1 LPAGRK
7 PWNNQTTGR
16 RPHRPRVAV
25 SFVEIRPPVSPAQ
38 RVLLLHPS
46 DSVAIALVPL
56 EPGCQITAAGRQ
68 ITVRQAVPAGHKVAI
83 RPAAPGENLL
93 RYGQVIG
100 RASAPIEPGD
110 HVHLHNLAFDEGSRG
125 YRFPASERT
134 LPPAPAEIPTFLG
147 FPRADGRA
155 GTRNYIAVAAASN
168 CASHVAELVAEHF
181 RSRPLPETVDGV
193 VAFPHAEGCGHSI
206 GPDTEQLHRV
216 LRGVIDHPNVAGAV
230 IVGLGCE
237 INQIGRYL
245 AELPPDL
252 LEGFTLQETGGTPAT
267 VEAGV
272 RAAGRHIERAAAMR
286 RVPLPASKIV
296 LGLNCG
302 GSDSFSGIT
311 ANPAL
316 GVCSDLLATIRATAV
331 LAETP
336 EIFGAEHLL
345 VERAASRPVA
355 EELLAM
361 VAAYKQYLS
370 RFGGSFDDNPS
381 PGNKEGGLTTILE
394 KSLGAVAKGGTLPLM
409 EVADYGERVHG
420 PGLVFMNTPGYD
432 PVSLTGLAAG
442 GVNVICFTTGRG
454 SAIGFPTV
462 PVIKIASNTAMF
474 RRMSANMDLD
484 AGPVASGEATVEQI
498 GRRIFDLVL
507 EVASGRRTSSERHGH
522 REFVPW
528 RIGPVL

>member
-1 LPAGRK
+1 M
-7 PWNNQTTGR
+7 
-16 RPHRPRVAV
+16 
-25 SFVEIRPPVSPAQ
+25 SFADIRPAATPAN
-38 RVLLLHPS
+38 RVIVLHRE
-46 DSVAIALVPL
+46 DSVAVARLPL
-56 EPGCQITAAGRQ
+56 EPGQDIVAAGRA
-68 ITVRQAVPAGHKVAI
+68 IAVRQPVPAGHKVAI
-83 RPAAPGENLL
+83 RSAAPGDNVL

-110 HVHLHNLAFDEGSRG
+110 HVHLHNLSFDEGSRE
-125 YRFPASERT
+125 YRFPSQPLT
-134 LPPAPAEIPTFLG
+134 LPPAPDEMPAFLG
-147 FPRADGRA
+147 YPRSDGRA

-168 CASHVAELVAEHF
+168 CASHVAELVAGHF
-181 RSRPLPETVDGV
+181 RSRPLPDPVDGV
-193 VAFPHAEGCGHSI
+193 VAFPHADGCGHSI

-230 IVGLGCE
+230 ILGLGCE
-237 INQIGRYL
+237 INQIDRYL
-245 AELPPDL
+245 AELPPEL
-252 LEGFTLQETGGTPAT
+252 LDGFTLQDTGGTPAT
-267 VEAGV
+267 VEAGI
-272 RAAGRHIERAAAMR
+272 RAVERHIERAAAMR
-286 RVPLPASKIV
+286 RTELPASKIV

-316 GVCSDLLATIRATAV
+316 GVCSDLLARLGAAAV

-345 VERAASRPVA
+345 VERAASREVA
-355 EELLAM
+355 EKLLEV
-361 VAAYKQYLS
+361 VASYRRYLA

-394 KSLGAVAKGGTLPLM
+394 KSLGAVSKGGTLPLM
-409 EVADYGERVHG
+409 EVVDYGERVRG

-462 PVIKIASNTAMF
+462 PVIKIASNSAMF
-474 RRMSANMDLD
+474 RRMGANMDLD
-484 AGPVASGEATVEQI
+484 AGPVAGGESPVEET

-507 EVASGRRTSSERHGH
+507 EVASGRRTCSERHGH

-528 RIGPVL
+528 RVGPVL

>member
-1 LPAGRK
+1 MP
-7 PWNNQTTGR
+7 
-16 RPHRPRVAV
+16 
-25 SFVEIRPPVSPAQ
+25 FVDLRPPANPAN
-38 RVLLLHPS
+38 RAILLHPS
-46 DSVAIALVPL
+46 DSVAVARLPL
-56 EPGCQITAAGRQ
+56 EPGRIVLVGGQKIR
-68 ITVRQAVPAGHKVAI
+68 VRQHVPGGHKLAICRVA
-83 RPAAPGENLL
+83 RGENVL

-110 HVHLHNLAFDEGSRG
+110 HVHLHNLSFDEGARE
-125 YRFPASERT
+125 YRFPARPRE
-134 LPPAPAEIPTFLG
+134 LPPPPDPVPSFLG
-147 FPRADGRA
+147 YLRPDGRA

-168 CASHVAELVAEHF
+168 CSSHAAGLVAEHF
-181 RSRPLPETVDGV
+181 RGRRLPDSVDGV

-230 IVGLGCE
+230 ILGLGCE
-237 INQIGRYL
+237 INQIDRYL
-245 AELPPDL
+245 AELPREL
-252 LEGFTLQETGGTPAT
+252 LEGFTLQDSGGTIAT

-286 RVPLPASKIV
+286 RQPLPASGIV

-316 GVCSDLLATIRATAV
+316 GVCSDLLARCRGVAV

-345 VERAASRPVA
+345 VERAATREVA
-355 EELLAM
+355 EKLLGM
-361 VAAYKQYLS
+361 VESYKDYLL

-409 EVADYGERVHG
+409 EVVDYGERVHG

-432 PVSLTGLAAG
+432 PVSLAGLAAG
-442 GVNVICFTTGRG
+442 GVNLIAFTTGRG

-462 PVIKIASNTAMF
+462 PVIKIASNTPMF
-474 RRMSANMDLD
+474 RRMRSNMDLD
-484 AGPVASGEATVEQI
+484 AGPVAEGEAGVEET
-498 GRRIFDLVL
+498 GRSILELVL
-507 EVASGRRTSSERHGH
+507 EVASGRRTASEVHGH

>member
-1 LPAGRK
+1 MEQSDKTRSSGATAPQKANPVSLVDLRPPATPANRTILLHPDDSVAVARLPLHPGDVILVAGRK
-7 PWNNQTTGR
+7 I
-16 RPHRPRVAV
+16 
-25 SFVEIRPPVSPAQ
+25 S
-38 RVLLLHPS
+38 L
-46 DSVAIALVPL
+46 
-56 EPGCQITAAGRQ
+56 RQ
-68 ITVRQAVPAGHKVAI
+68 PVPAGHKVAV
-83 RPAAPGENLL
+83 RPASPGGNVL

-110 HVHLHNLAFDEGSRG
+110 HVHLHNLAFDEGMRE
-125 YRFPASERT
+125 YRFPAEPRV
-134 LPPAPAEIPTFLG
+134 LPPPPDEVPVFQGYLR
-147 FPRADGRA
+147 PDGRA

-168 CASHVAELVAEHF
+168 CSSHAAELVAGHF
-181 RSRPLPETVDGV
+181 RGRPLPEDVDGV
-193 VAFPHAEGCGHSI
+193 VAFPHADGCGHSI

-230 IVGLGCE
+230 ILGLGCE
-237 INQIGRYL
+237 INQIDRYL
-245 AELPPDL
+245 EELPREL
-252 LEGFTLQETGGTPAT
+252 LEGFTLQDSGGTPAT

-272 RAAGRHIERAAAMR
+272 RAVERHIERAAAMR
-286 RVPLPASKIV
+286 RQPLPASKIG

-316 GVCSDLLATIRATAV
+316 GVCSDLLARCRGAAV

-345 VERAASRPVA
+345 VERAASREVA
-355 EELLAM
+355 EKLLQM
-361 VAAYKQYLS
+361 VASYKEYLS

-409 EVADYGERVHG
+409 EVVGYGERVNG

-432 PVSLTGLAAG
+432 PVSLSGLAAG
-442 GVNVICFTTGRG
+442 GVNVIAFTTGRG
-454 SAIGFPTV
+454 SAIGFPTI
-462 PVIKIASNTAMF
+462 PVIKIASNTATF
-474 RRMSANMDLD
+474 RRMRSNMDLD
-484 AGPVASGEATVEQI
+484 AGPVAEGEATVEDV
-498 GRRIFDLVL
+498 GRRIFELVL
-507 EVASGRRTSSERHGH
+507 ETASGRRTASETHGH

>member
-1 LPAGRK
+1 M
-7 PWNNQTTGR
+7 
-16 RPHRPRVAV
+16 
-25 SFVEIRPPVSPAQ
+25 SFVD
-38 RVLLLHPS
+38 LHPAATPANRVIVLHPA
-46 DSVAIALVPL
+46 DSVAVARVPL
-56 EPGCQITAAGRQ
+56 EPGQTILAAGRE
-68 ITVRQAVPAGHKVAI
+68 ITVRQPVPAGHKVAI
-83 RPAAPGENLL
+83 RPAAPGDNLL

-110 HVHLHNLAFDEGSRG
+110 HVHLHNLSFDEGSRE
-125 YRFPASERT
+125 YRFPAEKRA
-134 LPPAPAEIPTFLG
+134 LPPPPAAIPSFLG
-147 FPRADGRA
+147 YARPDGRA
-155 GTRNYIAVAAASN
+155 GTRNCIAVAAASN

-181 RSRPLPETVDGV
+181 RSRPLPDNVDGV
-193 VAFPHAEGCGHSI
+193 AAFPHADGCGHSI

-230 IVGLGCE
+230 ILGLGCE
-237 INQIGRYL
+237 INQIDRYL
-245 AELPPDL
+245 AELPRERLD
-252 LEGFTLQETGGTPAT
+252 GFTLQDTGGTPAT

-272 RAAGRHIERAAAMR
+272 RAVERHIERAAAMR
-286 RVPLPASKIV
+286 RVELPASKIV

-316 GVCSDLLATIRATAV
+316 GVCSDMLATIRATAV

-345 VERAASRPVA
+345 VERAASRAVG
-355 EELLAM
+355 EKLLEM
-361 VAAYKQYLS
+361 VASYKRYLS

-409 EVADYGERVHG
+409 EVVDYGERVHG

-454 SAIGFPTV
+454 SAIGFPNI
-462 PVIKIASNTAMF
+462 PVIKIATNSAMY
-474 RRMSANMDLD
+474 RRMTANMDLD
-484 AGPVASGEATVEQI
+484 AGPIAEGAATVEET
-498 GRRIFDLVL
+498 GRRIFELVL
-507 EVASGRRTSSERHGH
+507 EVASGKRTASERHGH

>member
-1 LPAGRK
+1 MSLVDLRLPA
-7 PWNNQTTGR
+7 T
-16 RPHRPRVAV
+16 
-25 SFVEIRPPVSPAQ
+25 PAN
-38 RVLLLHPS
+38 RIILLHPK
-46 DSVAIALVPL
+46 DSVAVARLPL
-56 EPGCQITAAGRQ
+56 QPGDAIVVSGRE
-68 ITVRQAVPAGHKVAI
+68 IRVRQAVPAGHKVAV
-83 RPAAPGENLL
+83 RHAAPGANVL

-100 RASAPIEPGD
+100 RASIPIEAGD
-110 HVHLHNLAFDEGSRG
+110 HVHLHNLAFDEGLRE
-125 YRFPASERT
+125 YRFPTGPRT
-134 LPPAPAEIPTFLG
+134 LPPPPEEAPVFLG
-147 FPRADGRA
+147 YLRPGGRA
-155 GTRNYIAVAAASN
+155 GTRNYIVVAAASN
-168 CASHVAELVAEHF
+168 CASHAAELVAEHF
-181 RSRPLPETVDGV
+181 RGRPLPESVDGV
-193 VAFPHAEGCGHSI
+193 VAFPHADGCGHSI
-206 GPDTEQLHRV
+206 GPDTEQLYRV

-230 IVGLGCE
+230 LLGLGCE
-237 INQIGRYL
+237 INQISRYL
-245 AELPPDL
+245 AELPREL
-252 LEGFTLQETGGTPAT
+252 LEGFTLQDMGGTPAT

-272 RAAGRHIERAAAMR
+272 RAVERHIERAAAMHR
-286 RVPLPASKIV
+286 QPLPASKIV

-316 GVCSDLLATIRATAV
+316 GACSDLLARLRATVV

-345 VERAASRPVA
+345 VERAATREVA
-355 EELLAM
+355 EKLLQM
-361 VAAYKQYLS
+361 VASYKEYLA

-394 KSLGAVAKGGTLPLM
+394 KSLGALAKGGTLPLM
-409 EVADYGERVHG
+409 EVADYGERVRG

-442 GVNVICFTTGRG
+442 GVNVIAFTTGRG

-474 RRMSANMDLD
+474 RRMRANMDLD
-484 AGPVASGEATVEQI
+484 AGPVAECEAAIEEV
-498 GRRIFDLVL
+498 GRRIFEFVL
-507 EVASGRRTSSERHGH
+507 EVASGRRTASEMHGH

>member
-1 LPAGRK
+1 
-7 PWNNQTTGR
+7 
-16 RPHRPRVAV
+16 V
-25 SFVEIRPPVSPAQ
+25 SFVDIHPASTPAD
-38 RVLLLHPS
+38 RIIVLHAS
-46 DSVAIALVPL
+46 DSVAIARLPL
-56 EPGCQITAAGRQ
+56 EPGDRILAAGRE
-68 ITVRQAVPAGHKVAI
+68 ITVRQPVPAGHKVAI

-110 HVHLHNLAFDEGSRG
+110 HVHLHNLSFDEGARE
-125 YRFPASERT
+125 YRFPAEPRR
-134 LPPAPAEIPTFLG
+134 LPPQPDAIPSFSGYLR
-147 FPRADGRA
+147 PDGRA

-168 CASHVAELVAEHF
+168 CASHVAEQVAEHF
-181 RSRPLPETVDGV
+181 RHRPLPDNVDGV
-193 VAFPHAEGCGHSI
+193 AAFPHADGCGHSI

-230 IVGLGCE
+230 ILGLGCE
-237 INQIGRYL
+237 INQIDRYL
-245 AELPPDL
+245 AELPREL
-252 LEGFTLQETGGTPAT
+252 LDGFTLQETGGTPAT
-267 VEAGV
+267 VEAGI
-272 RAAGRHIERAAAMR
+272 RAVERHIERAAAMR
-286 RVPLPASKIV
+286 RTELPASKIV

-316 GVCSDLLATIRATAV
+316 GVCSDLLASIRATAV

-345 VERAASRPVA
+345 VERAASREAA
-355 EELLAM
+355 EKLLEM
-361 VAAYKQYLS
+361 VASYKRYLS

-409 EVADYGERVHG
+409 EVVDYGERVHG

-454 SAIGFPTV
+454 SAIGFPTI
-462 PVIKIASNTAMF
+462 PVIKIASNSAMY
-474 RRMSANMDLD
+474 RRMTANMDLD
-484 AGPVASGEATVEQI
+484 AGPIAEGGATVEEI

-507 EVASGRRTSSERHGH
+507 EVASGRKTCSERHGH

>member
-1 LPAGRK
+1 MPLVALHPA
-7 PWNNQTTGR
+7 
-16 RPHRPRVAV
+16 
-25 SFVEIRPPVSPAQ
+25 SSPAN
-38 RVLLLHPS
+38 RVILLQPS
-46 DSVAIALVPL
+46 DSVAIARTPL
-56 EPGCQITAAGRQ
+56 EPGQTILVLGREIRVLQ
-68 ITVRQAVPAGHKVAI
+68 PVPAGHKVAI
-83 RPAAPGENLL
+83 RPAAPGDNLL

-100 RASAPIEPGD
+100 RASAWIQPGE
-110 HVHLHNLAFDEGSRG
+110 HVHLHNLSFDEGSRD
-125 YRFPASERT
+125 YRFPAGERS
-134 LPPAPAEIPTFLG
+134 LPPAPGSIPVFRG
-147 FPRADGRA
+147 YPRADGRA
-155 GTRNYIAVAAASN
+155 GTRNHIVVAAASN
-168 CASHVAELVAEHF
+168 CASHVAELVAERF
-181 RSRPLPETVDGV
+181 RSRTLPENVDGV
-193 VAFPHAEGCGHSI
+193 AAFPHADGCGHSI

-216 LRGVIDHPNVAGAV
+216 IRGVIDHPNVAGAV
-230 IVGLGCE
+230 ILGLGCE
-237 INQIGRYL
+237 INQIDRYL
-245 AELPPDL
+245 AELPREL
-252 LEGFTLQETGGTPAT
+252 LDGFTLQETGGTPAT

-272 RAAGRHIERAAAMR
+272 RAVERHIERAAAMR
-286 RVPLPASKIV
+286 RVELPASKIV

-316 GVCSDLLATIRATAV
+316 GVCSDLLARIRATAV

-345 VERAASRPVA
+345 VERAASRAVA
-355 EELLAM
+355 EKLLAM
-361 VAAYKQYLS
+361 VASYKQYLS

-394 KSLGAVAKGGTLPLM
+394 KSLGAAAKGGTLPLM
-409 EVADYGERVHG
+409 EVVDYGERVHG

-442 GVNVICFTTGRG
+442 GVNVIAFTTGRG

-462 PVIKIASNTAMF
+462 PVIKISSNSALF

-484 AGPVASGEATVEQI
+484 AGPIAEGAATVEQT

-507 EVASGRRTSSERHGH
+507 EVASGRRTASEIHGH